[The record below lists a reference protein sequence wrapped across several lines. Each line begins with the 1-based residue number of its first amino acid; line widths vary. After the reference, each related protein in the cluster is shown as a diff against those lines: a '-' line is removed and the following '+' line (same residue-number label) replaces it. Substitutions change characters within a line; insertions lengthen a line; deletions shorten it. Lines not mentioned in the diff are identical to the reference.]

1 MKKYQNKYRILSAR
15 AGWHD
20 YNGGFYFIT
29 ICTAGHENYFG
40 QIDSAVMQLNELGQF
55 VEDNILNL
63 NNHYPYVE
71 IPLHVVMPNHI
82 HLIVFVNGDGLHGTH
97 ETNDS
102 IGTHVE
108 TGRAPSLQEM
118 DKQPINEKMQ
128 LISLRK
134 GLLSVAMGGLKS
146 ATTKFAHLNKIQFG
160 WQTRFHDHIIRN
172 QEECNR
178 IALYIENNPSKWESD
193 KFHKM
198 INQPTPR
205 L

>member
-1 MKKYQNKYRILSAR
+1 MTTKKFQNKYRILSAR
-15 AGWHD
+15 AGWHN

-29 ICTAGHENYFG
+29 ICTAGREQYFG
-40 QIDSAVMQLNELGQF
+40 QIDSAVIQLNELGQF

-82 HLIVFVNGDGLHGTH
+82 HLIVFVNGDGLVVAHGL
-97 ETNDS
+97 D
-102 IGTHVE
+102 GAHVE
-108 TGRAPSLQEM
+108 TGRAPSLQEMESEQEM

-178 IALYIENNPSKWESD
+178 IALYIENNPTTWESD
-193 KFHKM
+193 KFYK
-198 INQPTPR
+198 ND
-205 L
+205 

>member
-1 MKKYQNKYRILSAR
+1 MTTKKYQNKYRIPSAR
-15 AGWHD
+15 AWWHD

-29 ICTAGHENYFG
+29 ICTAGHKPYFG
-40 QIDSAVMQLNELGQF
+40 RIENAVMLKNKLGQF

-82 HLIVFVNGDGLHGTH
+82 HLIVFVNGDGLH
-97 ETNDS
+97 
-102 IGTHVE
+102 VE
-108 TGRAPSLQEM
+108 TGRAPSLQKME
-118 DKQPINEKMQ
+118 PINEKMQ

-146 ATTKFAHLNKIQFG
+146 ATTNFANLNTIQFG

-178 IALYIENNPSKWESD
+178 IATYIENNPAKWELD
-193 KFHKM
+193 KFFR
-198 INQPTPR
+198 ND
-205 L
+205 